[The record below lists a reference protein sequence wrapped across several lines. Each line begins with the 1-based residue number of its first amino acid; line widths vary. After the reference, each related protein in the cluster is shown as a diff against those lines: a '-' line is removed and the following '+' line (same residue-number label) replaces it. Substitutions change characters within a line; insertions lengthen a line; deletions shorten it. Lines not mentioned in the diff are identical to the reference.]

1 MTRPRFR
8 DPRDRWPELGDLIP
22 EPLPGPFGDA
32 LAALAQ
38 CVPSLSEERRA
49 KLASMMY
56 GQPRTIGWF
65 VSFLTEY
72 APDLFE
78 AVPSEGPQM
87 VKR

>member
-8 DPRDRWPELGDLIP
+8 DPRDRWPELGDLIL

-38 CVPSLSEERRA
+38 CVPSLSEERRLVIA
-49 KLASMMY
+49 RAMI
-56 GQPRTIGWF
+56 GQPKTVNTFERI
-65 VSFLTEY
+65 LTEH
-72 APDLFE
+72 APDLFDV
-78 AVPSEGPQM
+78 APGEGPQM